1 MITFSLTNLFICDT
15 NMKCPTQ
22 SQSLPVSSNRRQ
34 SPESKSES
42 ESESKNNRRQSPEC
56 KSESESESESD
67 SNQRQSPE

>member
-34 SPESKSES
+34 PPESKSES

-56 KSESESESESD
+56 KSESESES
-67 SNQRQSPE
+67 NQRQSPE